1 MFGQTANKSFGI
13 LSVGILST
21 HPTKITMVIL
31 MRINTTAMTMTL
43 AKTLMMSTMTMTLV
57 KTLMMST
64 MTVTLAMRLMMS
76 TMTMMEE
83 QAVIRS
89 WQPDPVPRS
98 LFPRFSLFYCE
109 PSIPFPAFLLSSR
122 SWSCN

>member
-1 MFGQTANKSFGI
+1 
-13 LSVGILST
+13 
-21 HPTKITMVIL
+21 
-31 MRINTTAMTMTL
+31 MRINAMTMTL
-43 AKTLMMSTMTMTLV
+43 AMR
-57 KTLMMST
+57 LMMST

-89 WQPDPVPRS
+89 WQPNPVPRS